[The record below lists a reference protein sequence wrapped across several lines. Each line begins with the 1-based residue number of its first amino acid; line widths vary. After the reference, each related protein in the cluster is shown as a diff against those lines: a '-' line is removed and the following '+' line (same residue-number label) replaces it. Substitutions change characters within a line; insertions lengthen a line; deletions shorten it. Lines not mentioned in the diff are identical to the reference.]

1 MPEGGIKLESFTV
14 IFIDFLLIYENRYYL
29 QVYLNK
35 YAYKIVNTE
44 FIYYLDDKFFEAD
57 ED

>member
-44 FIYYLDDKFFEAD
+44 IIYYLDDKFFEAD

>member
-44 FIYYLDDKFFEAD
+44 IVYYLDDKFFEAD

>member
-35 YAYKIVNTE
+35 YAYKVVNTE
-44 FIYYLDDKFFEAD
+44 IIYYLDDKFLEAD

>member
-35 YAYKIVNTE
+35 YAYKVVNTE
-44 FIYYLDDKFFEAD
+44 IKYYLDDKFFEAD